1 MNYQASKRTE
11 NKNKDKEKQE
21 EQNGQISVDSFRFH

>member
-1 MNYQASKRTE
+1 MNYQASERTK
-11 NKNKDKEKQE
+11 NKNKDKQKQE

>member
-21 EQNGQISVDSFRFH
+21 EQNGQISVGSLRFH